1 MLPEFDL
8 IRPNTIPEALAILA
22 EHWAAAMLVAG
33 GTNVLVDL
41 RAGKHQ
47 PQVLVDVARLP
58 GLRSIKC
65 EDGHLVI
72 GGGTSISDL
81 LFDPLVA
88 QHAPAL
94 KEAAAV
100 FANPLIRNRATVGGN
115 LADASPAA
123 DTAPPLLAL
132 DAEVE
137 LASQGGIRRV
147 PLVDFLVGVRK
158 TLRRP
163 DELLIVVRF
172 PVPSSGTAS
181 HFQKVGLRRADAISV
196 LSAAV
201 AVTCDAAG
209 RCTVAR
215 IALGAL
221 APRPLRATAAE
232 TVLVG
237 EKLTPAAIVEAAR
250 VAGEAARPIN
260 DIRGSA
266 DYRRQVTEVIVRRLL
281 EKAVA
286 TEVAA

>member
-8 IRPNTIPEALAILA
+8 LRPKTVSEALGMLA
-22 EHWAAAMLVAG
+22 EDVAMLIAG

-41 RAGKHQ
+41 RAGKYQ
-47 PQVLVDVARLP
+47 PKALIDIARLS
-58 GLRSIKC
+58 GLRGIRR
-65 EDGHLVI
+65 DNGHLLI
-72 GGGTSISDL
+72 GGGTTISDL
-81 LFDPLVA
+81 LIDPLIA
-88 QHAPAL
+88 QHATAL
-94 KEAAAV
+94 KEAASV

-137 LASQGGIRRV
+137 LATLDGTRRV

-163 DELLIVVRF
+163 DELLIAVRF
-172 PVPSSGTAS
+172 PLSSSGTVS

-201 AVTCDAAG
+201 AVTCDAEG
-209 RCTVAR
+209 RCTAAR

-232 TVLVG
+232 TLLIG
-237 EKLTPAAIVEAAR
+237 QKLTPAAIAEAAR
-250 VAGEAARPIN
+250 LAGEAARPIN

-281 EKAVA
+281 DKVLI
-286 TEVAA
+286 TEALA

>member
-1 MLPEFDL
+1 M
-8 IRPNTIPEALAILA
+8 PEALAFLA
-22 EHWAAAMLVAG
+22 EYGADALPIAG
-33 GTNVLVDL
+33 GTNVVVDL
-41 RAGKHQ
+41 RAGKHE
-47 PQVLVDVARLP
+47 PRTLMDITRLP
-58 GLRSIKC
+58 GLRC
-65 EDGHLVI
+65 VQRDNGHLVI
-72 GGGTSISDL
+72 GGGTTISDL
-81 LFDPLVA
+81 LFDPLIA
-88 QHAPAL
+88 QHAAAL
-94 KEAAAV
+94 REAAAV

-147 PLVDFLVGVRK
+147 PLADFLVGVRK

-163 DELLIVVRF
+163 DELLTAVRF
-172 PVPSSGTAS
+172 PVPPASGSAS
-181 HFQKVGLRRADAISV
+181 HFQKVGLRKADAISV

-209 RCTVAR
+209 RCTAAR

-221 APRPLRATAAE
+221 APRPMRATAAE

-237 EKLTPAAIVEAAR
+237 EKLTPAAIAEAAR
-250 VAGEAARPIN
+250 LAGEAVRPIN

-266 DYRRQVTEVIVRRLL
+266 DYRRQVTEVIVQRLL
-281 EKAVA
+281 MQV
-286 TEVAA
+286 VG

>member
-1 MLPEFDL
+1 MP
-8 IRPNTIPEALAILA
+8 
-22 EHWAAAMLVAG
+22 VAG

-47 PQVLVDVARLP
+47 PRALVDIARLP
-58 GLRSIKC
+58 GLRGIQRAN
-65 EDGHLVI
+65 GHLVI
-72 GGGTSISDL
+72 GGGTTISDL
-81 LFDPLVA
+81 LNDPLIA
-88 QHAPAL
+88 EHAPAL

-137 LASQGGIRRV
+137 LASQGETRRV
-147 PLVDFLVGVRK
+147 PLADFLVGVRK
-158 TLRRP
+158 TLRRH
-163 DELLIVVRF
+163 DELLVAVRF
-172 PVPSSGTAS
+172 PVPPAGSAN
-181 HFQKVGLRRADAISV
+181 HFQKVGLRKADAISV

-209 RCTVAR
+209 RCTAAR

-232 TVLVG
+232 SLLVG
-237 EKLTPAAIVEAAR
+237 QRLTPAAIAEAAR
-250 VAGEAARPIN
+250 LAGEAARPID

-281 EKAVA
+281 EKALT

>member
-1 MLPEFDL
+1 MLAVED
-8 IRPNTIPEALAILA
+8 
-22 EHWAAAMLVAG
+22 AMPIAG
-33 GTNVLVDL
+33 GTNVVVDL
-41 RAGKHQ
+41 RAGRGG
-47 PQVLVDVARLP
+47 VSGLLLTLVDVTRVA
-58 GLRSIKC
+58 GLRGIRC
-65 EDGHLVI
+65 ENDHLVI
-72 GGGTSISDL
+72 GGGTTISDL
-81 LFDPLVA
+81 LNDSLIA

-115 LADASPAA
+115 LVDASPAA

-147 PLVDFLVGVRK
+147 PLADFLVGVRK

-163 DELLIVVRF
+163 DELLTAVRI
-172 PVPSSGTAS
+172 PVPPAPGSAS
-181 HFQKVGLRRADAISV
+181 HFQKVGLRKADAISV

-209 RCTVAR
+209 RCAAAR

-232 TVLVG
+232 DLLIG
-237 EKLTPAAIVEAAR
+237 EKLTQATIIEAAHL
-250 VAGEAARPIN
+250 AGDATCPIN

-281 EKAVA
+281 EKALN

>member
-8 IRPNTIPEALAILA
+8 LRPKTVSEALGMLA
-22 EHWAAAMLVAG
+22 EDEAMPVAG

-47 PQVLVDVARLP
+47 PRALVDIARLP
-58 GLRSIKC
+58 GLRGIQRAN
-65 EDGHLVI
+65 GHLVI
-72 GGGTSISDL
+72 GGGTTISDL
-81 LFDPLVA
+81 LNDPLIA
-88 QHAPAL
+88 EHAPAL

-137 LASQGGIRRV
+137 LASQSETRRM
-147 PLVDFLVGVRK
+147 PLADFLVGVRQ
-158 TLRRP
+158 TLRRH
-163 DELLIVVRF
+163 DELLVAVRF
-172 PVPSSGTAS
+172 PVPPAGSAN
-181 HFQKVGLRRADAISV
+181 HFQKVGLRKADAISV

-209 RCTVAR
+209 RCTAAR

-232 TVLVG
+232 SLLVG
-237 EKLTPAAIVEAAR
+237 QRLTPAAIAEAAR
-250 VAGEAARPIN
+250 LAGEAARPID

-266 DYRRQVTEVIVRRLL
+266 GYRRQVTEVIVRRLL
-281 EKAVA
+281 DKVLI
-286 TEVAA
+286 TEASA